1 MRVSG
6 ENSRQH
12 KTLAEED
19 MLNHVTKLASA
30 VHGASVVPRFF
41 QRFQLFL
48 SLIGT
53 TFGKKVPIVAA
64 EFPHCT
70 SRTGMS

>member
-1 MRVSG
+1 MSG

-48 SLIGT
+48 SLHWDNIR
-53 TFGKKVPIVAA
+53 KKSAN
-64 EFPHCT
+64 
-70 SRTGMS
+70 SGS